1 MNASASPPAAAHRH
15 LRFGWWSLLGWLLLG
30 ILLETLHGFKAGW
43 LLDVGHDTR
52 RLMLRLA
59 HAHGTF
65 LALVNVAA
73 ALTARLVPGYTLA
86 PSASFA
92 LLWSSL
98 LIPLGFL
105 LGGVVTYGGDP
116 GLGVWL
122 VPPGALLL
130 LFAVWRM
137 ARALT

>member
-1 MNASASPPAAAHRH
+1 MNPSDRH
-15 LRFGWWSLLGWLLLG
+15 LRFGWWTLFLWLALGL
-30 ILLETLHGFKAGW
+30 ILETLHGFKVGW

-65 LALVNVAA
+65 LALVNLAA
-73 ALTARLVPGYTLA
+73 AFTTRGVPGFTFA

-92 LLWSSL
+92 LLWASV
-98 LIPLGFL
+98 LIPLGFF
-105 LGGVVTYGGDP
+105 LGGLTTYDGDP

-130 LFAVWRM
+130 LFAIWRI
-137 ARALT
+137 ARGLPRSG